1 MASYYYLISSL
12 PMLRADS
19 AMPFS
24 YETFLG
30 LCAANVSKEK
40 YRLLENLRVSS
51 TEGPLV
57 EEWSKFYGVFSRE
70 LTYQRNVRL
79 GRPCETPVEHEEEIT
94 RTIQTALNTE
104 NPLVAEQLLLDLQFR
119 RLDALIG
126 LHSFDD
132 QQLFGYALKLRLLER
147 LTVFD
152 SAKGRAEFQRL
163 FDGIEEQ
170 IQGA

>member
-57 EEWSKFYGVFSRE
+57 EEWAKFYGVFSRE

-79 GRPCETPVEHEEEIT
+79 GKPCEAPVEHEEEIT
-94 RTIQTALNTE
+94 RTIQTALNTD

-119 RLDALIG
+119 RLDSLIG